1 MNRTK
6 RKVSCTFKREIPLE
20 FQERIYP
27 LPGAPVG
34 WATRHCAIGFRSRIM
49 RVSTF
54 ENRLLELAYRRLRNA
69 EMRYCHAP

>member
-27 LPGAPVG
+27 LPEQRKFITVRRVGA
-34 WATRHCAIGFRSRIM
+34 GFKRKSK
-49 RVSTF
+49 
-54 ENRLLELAYRRLRNA
+54 NAYAHPCTERKD
-69 EMRYCHAP
+69 